1 MIHITYY
8 GIVCTTEGCDWS
20 VCWFG
25 ADPWADGVCCP
36 YHPGKMQVSGRNRP
50 GDPVWI
56 HQRTLQFSSTHENAY
71 SSTKVVPKVPF
82 PSFEKTGHE

>member
-1 MIHITYY
+1 MTMVYIDYY
-8 GIVCTTEGCDWS
+8 IILCTTEGCDWS

-36 YHPGKMQVSGRNRP
+36 HHPGTMQVSGRNRP

-56 HQRTLQFSSTHENAY
+56 HRRNIQFSSPHENAY
-71 SSTKVVPKVPF
+71 GSIKLMPKAPF
-82 PSFEKTGHE
+82 PLY